1 MKIAVIGA
9 GKWGQALYHAYS
21 QKNDVVIHSRT
32 EREIENFV
40 QLDETLEQEYL
51 IMAIPAQYIRQWM
64 EENFIDKDQ
73 KILVA
78 AKGIEVSTGAFLN
91 EIYETFVS
99 KERLAYISGPSFAAE
114 VVKSLPTA

>member
-1 MKIAVIGA
+1 MKMAVIGA

-32 EREIENFV
+32 VRDIENFV
-40 QLDETLEQEYL
+40 SLDDALQREYL
-51 IMAIPAQYIRQWM
+51 VMAIPAQFVREWM
-64 EENFIDKDQ
+64 QRYFNDKGQ

-78 AKGIEVSTGAFLN
+78 AKGIETSTGAFLN
-91 EIYETFVS
+91 EIYEQFVP

-114 VVKSLPTA
+114 VLDKS